1 MSSDVYRR
9 SVEFCDEFQGLEN
22 NVDRYAL
29 LLLVKRAG
37 KLAGFTPRMIHLLD
51 YYMAFTRDVDWE
63 AGSRPII
70 YQSLSRTA
78 LDMGVTERQIQKLER
93 SLFEV
98 GAITWNDSGNH
109 KRYGQR
115 HPKSGR
121 LIYAFGVELTP
132 LAKLAAELENK
143 LHEKE
148 LNDAA
153 WMETK
158 RQISWYRSHIL
169 AMLREGHEEE
179 KSCAKLAEFQKRYD
193 SISIQIRTHLDL
205 AMLRSL

>member
-1 MSSDVYRR
+1 MTFNQINVPTIKRGGRVSSEAYRR
-9 SVEFCDEFQGLEN
+9 SIEFCDDFCGLEEN
-22 NVDRYAL
+22 TDRYKL

-63 AGSRPII
+63 EGSRPIV

-115 HPKSGR
+115 HARSGR
-121 LIYAFGVELTP
+121 LIFAYGVELTP
-132 LAKLAAELENK
+132 LAGLE
-143 LHEKE
+143 
-148 LNDAA
+148 
-153 WMETK
+153 
-158 RQISWYRSHIL
+158 SV
-169 AMLREGHEEE
+169 
-179 KSCAKLAEFQKRYD
+179 
-193 SISIQIRTHLDL
+193 
-205 AMLRSL
+205 